1 MKKSLVSVMI
11 AVLAIFV
18 VAGAAWSSLRYY
30 DTDQFEE
37 GNFYTMTLRLQKSG
51 SYMAVAA
58 ASQGKVDFDLTAI
71 DPDGNEVVTSDL
83 TDDNTDWIRFTAD
96 KEGNYKIKIT
106 AYKGSGWY
114 ELMVLD
120 VDHY

>member
-1 MKKSLVSVMI
+1 
-11 AVLAIFV
+11 
-18 VAGAAWSSLRYY
+18 
-30 DTDQFEE
+30 
-37 GNFYTMTLRLQKSG
+37 
-51 SYMAVAA
+51 MAVAA